1 MQSRFQGWIGFIR
14 EILHEIPG
22 EEGAASFRINRPG
35 QVAMRRVLTLMA
47 LTGYTVAWYSSQYLG
62 HRWQVCL
69 TLETEGLLR
78 QNHTETMELIKALHG
93 ATPGQKLRLRQQTT
107 WLVQQMDGLCKV
119 SIWYRSQGTAL
130 MTVAT
135 GAAALL
141 MVSIALG
148 LPKGLAG
155 SNRILQA
162 LMLTATVHLVLVMSF
177 LQLGEQ
183 NLNGSRNLIS
193 YRAHRQLLQWLQS
206 SLANQDLVLAPQAP
220 QAPQQQA
227 PAQPQAV
234 TELNARARVAELIRA
249 MDSRIQSL
257 PVITIGLDDGLADEM
272 YGRITSDTGK
282 PGGAPAAPS
291 ATPAGGT
298 TQPLEPTRMLPPASP
313 LPPSDPSTRE

>member
-1 MQSRFQGWIGFIR
+1 MQSRLQGWIGFIR

-22 EEGAASFRINRPG
+22 EEGAASIRINRPG
-35 QVAMRRVLTLMA
+35 QVAVGVVLTLMA
-47 LTGYTVAWYSSQYLG
+47 LTGYSLAWYSSKHLG

-69 TLETEGLLR
+69 TLDSEGLLR
-78 QNHTETMELIKALHG
+78 QNHTETMELIKALNG

-141 MVSIALG
+141 MVSVALG

-183 NLNGSRNLIS
+183 SLNGSRNLIS

-220 QAPQQQA
+220 QQQA
-227 PAQPQAV
+227 PAQPQMV
-234 TELNARARVAELIRA
+234 TELNARSRVAELIRA

-282 PGGAPAAPS
+282 AGGAPAAPS
-291 ATPAGGT
+291 ASPAGDT
-298 TQPLEPTRMLPPASP
+298 A
-313 LPPSDPSTRE
+313 LPPSAPGTRE

>member
-22 EEGAASFRINRPG
+22 EEGAAPFRINRPG
-35 QVAMRRVLTLMA
+35 QVAMGVLLTLMA
-47 LTGYTVAWYSSQYLG
+47 LTGYSLAWYSSQHLG

-69 TLETEGLLR
+69 TLDAEGLLR
-78 QNHTETMELIKALHG
+78 QNHTETMELIKALNG

-141 MVSIALG
+141 MVSVALG

-183 NLNGSRNLIS
+183 SLNGSRNLTS
-193 YRAHRQLLQWLQS
+193 YRAHRALLQWLQS
-206 SLANQDLVLAPQAP
+206 SLANQDLVLASQQQAP
-220 QAPQQQA
+220 QQQQA

-234 TELNARARVAELIRA
+234 TELNARTRVAELIRA

-282 PGGAPAAPS
+282 AGGAPAAPS
-291 ATPAGGT
+291 ASPAGGT
-298 TQPLEPTRMLPPASP
+298 AQ
-313 LPPSDPSTRE
+313 PPSGPGIRE

>member
-22 EEGAASFRINRPG
+22 EEGAAPFRINRPG
-35 QVAMRRVLTLMA
+35 QVAMGVVLTLMA
-47 LTGYTVAWYSSQYLG
+47 LTGYSLAWYSSQHLG

-69 TLETEGLLR
+69 TLDAEGLLR
-78 QNHTETMELIKALHG
+78 QNHTETMELIKALNG

-141 MVSIALG
+141 MVSVALG

-183 NLNGSRNLIS
+183 SLNGSRNLTS
-193 YRAHRQLLQWLQS
+193 YRAHRALLQWLQS
-206 SLANQDLVLAPQAP
+206 SLANQDLVLASQQ
-220 QAPQQQA
+220 QAPQQLA

-234 TELNARARVAELIRA
+234 TELNARTRVAELIRA

-282 PGGAPAAPS
+282 AGDAPAAPS
-291 ATPAGGT
+291 ASPAGDT
-298 TQPLEPTRMLPPASP
+298 AQ
-313 LPPSDPSTRE
+313 PPSGPGTRD